1 MAGFARRNMRIIC
14 QRKIGLM
21 PACFLLAV
29 FICAAPPCPSW
40 AKVYLTLDDALK
52 EVFQSAE
59 RVEKKDIY
67 LSVDEAQKA
76 ASLAGANVKSRH
88 FVYYTAREKGEV
100 TGYACFMSH
109 VVRTRNAVTMI
120 VFGPDF
126 SVRQVRVAAFYEPE
140 EYLPAPRWF
149 AQFKGKI
156 LSDGLRPG
164 QDIQAVSGA
173 TLSVNGITREVRLTL
188 AVLETMLKK
197 RE

>member
-1 MAGFARRNMRIIC
+1 MAGSVLVRPGKNSGWPMTLIFV
-14 QRKIGLM
+14 
-21 PACFLLAV
+21 LLL
-29 FICAAPPCPSW
+29 CAALPHPSW
-40 AKVYLTLDDALK
+40 AKVYMTLDDALK
-52 EVFQSAE
+52 EVFPSAE

-67 LSVDEAQKA
+67 MSVDEAQKVET
-76 ASLAGANVKSRH
+76 LARAPVKSRH

-100 TGYACFMSH
+100 MGYVCFMSH
-109 VVRTRNAVTMI
+109 VVRTKNAVTMM

-126 SVRQVRVAAFYEPE
+126 SVRQVRVLAFYEPE

-149 AQFKGKI
+149 TQFKGKI

-197 RE
+197 RA